1 LKFHYFIILST
12 GHDGKESSM
21 RIAFVSTYPPIECGI
36 GAYTS
41 FLVEA
46 LTRLPNEIHIIS
58 QNGAEGRH
66 VYPSYSPGEDGIAAK
81 IFNAVIKITPDLVHV
96 QHEFGLYGELD
107 GIAVLELIYRLKSTG
122 TPVIATFHT
131 VRKELEF
138 RKKLILKT
146 MCRELNGI
154 IVHEQEHVDILRTVF
169 DTDQSKIF
177 LIPHGARDMDPIP
190 DAKKKL
196 DLEGRKV
203 ILLAGYFRPT
213 KCFDRIVELFP
224 QIVKKVPDAW
234 LVLSGKLRVLEFSI
248 YRKMLFEKINNSPVR
263 DRIEVFRGQFPQ
275 KTFDT
280 ILSAADIVVL
290 PYTEGAQSGIMSH
303 AMTFGKPVVT
313 SNLPAFV
320 DILER
325 LETGF
330 YAQTNDEYVDR
341 IVTLLTDRDVYKKF
355 SQNALTYIKENISW
369 NIVARQTLNVYEQF
383 GLKLECKTRY
393 VFAGE

>member
-1 LKFHYFIILST
+1 MGCISGY
-12 GHDGKESSM
+12 GERENRM

-36 GAYTS
+36 GTYTG

-46 LTRLPNEIHIIS
+46 LRKTPSEIHIIS
-58 QNGAEGRH
+58 QYGAEGRH
-66 VYPSYSPGEDGIAAK
+66 VYPSYSPGEDGIAGK
-81 IFNAVIKITPDLVHV
+81 IFNAAVKVTPDLVHI

-131 VRKELEF
+131 VQEKPEF
-138 RKKLILKT
+138 RKALIIRT
-146 MCRELNGI
+146 MCRELDGI
-154 IVHEQEHVDILRTVF
+154 IVHGQKQADILQTVF
-169 DTDQSKIF
+169 NADRSKLF
-177 LIPHGARDMDPIP
+177 LVPHGAREMNPIA

-196 DLEGRKV
+196 DLEDKKV

-213 KCFDRIVELFP
+213 KCFDRIVDLFP

-234 LVLSGKLRVLEFSI
+234 LVLSGKLRMLEFSTH
-248 YRKMLFEKINNSPVR
+248 RSTLFEKINNSAAK

-290 PYTEGAQSGIMSH
+290 PYTAGAQSGIMAH
-303 AMTFGKPVVT
+303 AMTFGKPVIT
-313 SNLPAFV
+313 STLPAFV
-320 DILER
+320 DILKRSEM
-325 LETGF
+325 GF
-330 YAQTNDEYVDR
+330 CAQTDDQYVDG
-341 IVTLLTDRDVYKKF
+341 IVTLLTDREVYKRF

-369 NIVARQTLNVYEQF
+369 DIVARQTLNIYEQF
-383 GLKLECKTRY
+383 GLKLKCKTRY

>member
-1 LKFHYFIILST
+1 
-12 GHDGKESSM
+12 
-21 RIAFVSTYPPIECGI
+21 
-36 GAYTS
+36 
-41 FLVEA
+41 
-46 LTRLPNEIHIIS
+46 
-58 QNGAEGRH
+58 
-66 VYPSYSPGEDGIAAK
+66 
-81 IFNAVIKITPDLVHV
+81 
-96 QHEFGLYGELD
+96 
-107 GIAVLELIYRLKSTG
+107 
-122 TPVIATFHT
+122 
-131 VRKELEF
+131 
-138 RKKLILKT
+138 
-146 MCRELNGI
+146 
-154 IVHEQEHVDILRTVF
+154 
-169 DTDQSKIF
+169 
-177 LIPHGARDMDPIP
+177 MDPIP

-224 QIVKKVPDAW
+224 HIVQKVPDAW

-290 PYTEGAQSGIMSH
+290 PYTAGAQSGIMAH

-325 LETGF
+325 LEIGF

>member
-1 LKFHYFIILST
+1 
-12 GHDGKESSM
+12 
-21 RIAFVSTYPPIECGI
+21 
-36 GAYTS
+36 
-41 FLVEA
+41 FLIEA
-46 LTRLPNEIHIIS
+46 LARLPNEIHIIS

-66 VYPSYSPGEDGIAAK
+66 VYPSYSPGEHGIAAK
-81 IFNAVIKITPDLVHV
+81 IFNAVIKVTPDVVHI

-122 TPVIATFHT
+122 TSVIATFHT
-131 VRKELEF
+131 VRKEFEF
-138 RKKLILKT
+138 RKKLILRP

-213 KCFDRIVELFP
+213 KCFDRIVDLFP

-263 DRIEVFRGQFPQ
+263 DHIEVFRGQFPQ

-290 PYTEGAQSGIMSH
+290 PYTEGAQSGIMAH
-303 AMTFGKPVVT
+303 AMTFGKPVIT
-313 SNLPAFV
+313 SKLPAFI

-330 YAQTNDEYVDR
+330 YAQTDDEYVDR
-341 IVTLLTDRDVYKKF
+341 IVTLLTDPELYKKF

-369 NIVARQTLNVYEQF
+369 DIVAQQTLDVYKQF
-383 GLKLECKTRY
+383 GPKLECKTRY

>member
-1 LKFHYFIILST
+1 MMACNSAY
-12 GHDGKESSM
+12 GEKENHM

-36 GAYTS
+36 GTYTG

-46 LTRLPNEIHIIS
+46 LKKTSSEIHIIS
-58 QNGAEGRH
+58 QYGAEGRH
-66 VYPSYSPGEDGIAAK
+66 VYPSYSPGEDGIAGK
-81 IFNAVIKITPDLVHV
+81 IFNAAVKVTPDLVHI

-131 VRKELEF
+131 VEEESGF
-138 RKKLILKT
+138 RKALILRT
-146 MCRELNGI
+146 MCRELDGI
-154 IVHEQEHVDILRTVF
+154 IVHGQKHVDILQTVF
-169 DTDQSKIF
+169 NAERSKLF
-177 LIPHGARDMDPIP
+177 LVPHGAREMNPIA

-196 DLEGRKV
+196 DLEDKKV

-213 KCFDRIVELFP
+213 KCFDRIVDLFP

-234 LVLSGKLRVLEFSI
+234 LVLSGKLRMLEFST
-248 YRKMLFEKINNSPVR
+248 YRAMLFEKINNSAAK

-290 PYTEGAQSGIMSH
+290 PYAAGAQSGIMAH
-303 AMTFGKPVVT
+303 AMAFGKPVIT
-313 SNLPAFV
+313 SDLPAFV
-320 DILER
+320 DILKRSEI
-325 LETGF
+325 GF
-330 YAQTNDEYVDR
+330 YAQTDDQYVDS
-341 IVTLLTDRDVYKKF
+341 IVTLLTNPEAYKKF
-355 SQNALTYIKENISW
+355 SQNELTHIKEDISW
-369 NIVARQTLNVYEQF
+369 DIVAQQTLNVYGQF
-383 GLKLECKTRY
+383 DLKLECKTRY

>member
-1 LKFHYFIILST
+1 MACISGY
-12 GHDGKESSM
+12 GERENRM
-21 RIAFVSTYPPIECGI
+21 RIAFVSTYT
-36 GAYTS
+36 A

-46 LTRLPNEIHIIS
+46 LKKTSSEIHIIS
-58 QNGAEGRH
+58 QYGAEGRH
-66 VYPSYSPGEDGIAAK
+66 VYPSYSPGEDGIAGK
-81 IFNAVIKITPDLVHV
+81 IFNAAVKVTPDLVHI

-131 VRKELEF
+131 VEEESGF
-138 RKKLILKT
+138 RKALILRT
-146 MCRELNGI
+146 MCRELDGI
-154 IVHEQEHVDILRTVF
+154 IVHGQKQVDILQTVF
-169 DTDQSKIF
+169 NAERSKLF
-177 LIPHGARDMDPIP
+177 LVPHGARDMNPIA

-196 DLEGRKV
+196 DLEDKKV

-213 KCFDRIVELFP
+213 KCFDRIVDLFP

-234 LVLSGKLRVLEFSI
+234 LVLSGKLRMLEFST
-248 YRKMLFEKINNSPVR
+248 YRAMLFEKINNSAAK

-290 PYTEGAQSGIMSH
+290 PYAEGAQSGIMAH
-303 AMTFGKPVVT
+303 AMTFGKPVIT

-320 DILER
+320 DILKKSEI
-325 LETGF
+325 GF
-330 YAQTNDEYVDR
+330 YAQTDDQYVDR
-341 IVTLLTDRDVYKKF
+341 IVTLLTDREVYKRF

-369 NIVARQTLNVYEQF
+369 DIVAQQSLNIYEQF
-383 GLKLECKTRY
+383 RLKLKCKTRH

>member
-1 LKFHYFIILST
+1 
-12 GHDGKESSM
+12 M

-36 GAYTS
+36 GTYTS

-46 LTRLPNEIHIIS
+46 LARLPDEIHIIS

-66 VYPSYSPGEDGIAAK
+66 VYPSYSPREDGIAAK
-81 IFNAVIKITPDLVHV
+81 IFNALIKVTPDVVHI

-131 VRKELEF
+131 VRKDFEF
-138 RKKLILKT
+138 RKKLILRT
-146 MCRELNGI
+146 MCRELDGI
-154 IVHEQEHVDILRTVF
+154 IVHKQEHVDILRRVF

-177 LIPHGARDMDPIP
+177 LVPHGARDMDPIP

-196 DLEGRKV
+196 DLEERKV

-234 LVLSGKLRVLEFSI
+234 LVLSGKLRMLEFSI

-290 PYTEGAQSGIMSH
+290 PYTAGGQSGIMAH

-320 DILER
+320 DTIEKS
-325 LETGF
+325 ETGF
-330 YAQTNDEYVDR
+330 YAQTDDEYVDR
-341 IVTLLTDRDVYKKF
+341 IVTLLTNRDVYKRF
-355 SQNALTYIKENISW
+355 SQNALAYIRENISW
-369 NIVARQTLNVYEQF
+369 DIVAQQTLDVYEQF

>member
-1 LKFHYFIILST
+1 
-12 GHDGKESSM
+12 M

-36 GAYTS
+36 GTYTA
-41 FLVEA
+41 FLTEA
-46 LTRLPNEIHIIS
+46 LRKSSNEIHIVS
-58 QNGAEGRH
+58 QYGAEGRH
-66 VYPSYSPGEDGIAAK
+66 VYPSYSPGEDGIAGK
-81 IFNAVIKITPDLVHV
+81 IFNAAIKVTPDLVHI
-96 QHEFGLYGELD
+96 QHEFGLFGELD

-131 VRKELEF
+131 VQGKPEF
-138 RKKLILKT
+138 RKALIIRT
-146 MCRELNGI
+146 MCRELDGI

-169 DTDQSKIF
+169 DTNQSKIS
-177 LIPHGARDMDPIP
+177 LIPHGARDMNPIP

-196 DLEGRKV
+196 NLEDRKV

-213 KCFDRIVELFP
+213 KCFDRIVDLFP

-234 LVLSGKLRVLEFSI
+234 LVLSGKRRVLEFSE
-248 YRKMLFEKINNSPVR
+248 YRAMLFEKINNSPAI

-290 PYTEGAQSGIMSH
+290 PYTAGGQSGIMAH

-320 DILER
+320 DIVKRSEI
-325 LETGF
+325 GF
-330 YAQTNDEYVDR
+330 YAQTDDQYVDS
-341 IVTLLTDRDVYKKF
+341 IVTLLTDPAVYKRF

-369 NIVARQTLNVYEQF
+369 DIIAQQTLNVYEQF
-383 GLKLECKTRY
+383 DLKLLECKTRY

>member
-1 LKFHYFIILST
+1 MACISGY
-12 GHDGKESSM
+12 DERENRM

-36 GAYTS
+36 GTYTA

-46 LTRLPNEIHIIS
+46 LKKTSSEIHVVS
-58 QNGAEGRH
+58 QYGAEGRH
-66 VYPSYSPGEDGIAAK
+66 VYPSYSPGEDGIAGK
-81 IFNAVIKITPDLVHV
+81 IFNAAVKVTPDLVHI

-131 VRKELEF
+131 VEEKPGF
-138 RKKLILKT
+138 RKALIIRT
-146 MCRELNGI
+146 MCRELDGI
-154 IVHEQEHVDILRTVF
+154 IVHGQKHVDILQTVF
-169 DTDQSKIF
+169 NAERSKLF
-177 LIPHGARDMDPIP
+177 LVPHGAREMNPIA

-196 DLEGRKV
+196 DLEDKKV

-213 KCFDRIVELFP
+213 KCFDRIVDLFP

-234 LVLSGKLRVLEFSI
+234 LVLSGKLRMLEFST
-248 YRKMLFEKINNSPVR
+248 YRAMLFEKINNSAAK

-290 PYTEGAQSGIMSH
+290 PYAEGAQSGIMAH
-303 AMTFGKPVVT
+303 AMTFGKPVIT

-320 DILER
+320 DILKKSEI
-325 LETGF
+325 GF
-330 YAQTNDEYVDR
+330 YAQTDDQYVDR
-341 IVTLLTDRDVYKKF
+341 IVTLLTDREVYKRF

-369 NIVARQTLNVYEQF
+369 DIVAQQSLNIYEQF
-383 GLKLECKTRY
+383 SLKLKCKTRH